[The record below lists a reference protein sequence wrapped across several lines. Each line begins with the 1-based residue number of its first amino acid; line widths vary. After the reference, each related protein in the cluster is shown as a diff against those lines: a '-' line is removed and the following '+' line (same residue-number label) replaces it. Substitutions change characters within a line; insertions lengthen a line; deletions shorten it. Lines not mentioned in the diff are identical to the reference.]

1 VLEPL
6 GAGGMGEVYRARD
19 TRLAREVALKRLS
32 DPALTNDIARSRV
45 MREARAAA
53 ALSHPGIATVYD
65 VLETPQGLI
74 IVMEYVPGDTLAA
87 RLQRGPMSL
96 DQTLDVGI
104 QIADALTHAHEHG
117 IVHRDLKP
125 ANVHLTPAGR
135 ANILDFGIA

>member
-1 VLEPL
+1 RPPITLTAGDSVGPYQVLEPL
-6 GAGGMGEVYRARD
+6 GAGGMGEVDRGKD

-104 QIADALTHAHEHG
+104 
-117 IVHRDLKP
+117 
-125 ANVHLTPAGR
+125 
-135 ANILDFGIA
+135 